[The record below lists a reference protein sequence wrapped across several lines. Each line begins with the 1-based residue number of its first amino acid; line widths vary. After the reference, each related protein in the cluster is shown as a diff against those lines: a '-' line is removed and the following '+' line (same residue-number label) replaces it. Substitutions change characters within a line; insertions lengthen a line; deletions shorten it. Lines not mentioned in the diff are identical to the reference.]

1 MMLHEVPSLGTINC
15 GSKLRAL
22 VAHIHSR
29 AQIMR
34 DKGATQLDE
43 DLVTFWEYQLSA
55 LDKPS
60 GHPVDGTYFIGES
73 GKLRRMCY
81 QALSSIRMHN
91 DSEEY
96 KTLWKDFCEFLIK
109 DAGGTVEPE
118 PVDPP
123 VDPEVP
129 PVDPEEPPVESSEEP
144 KAAKVDNGISLD

>member
-34 DKGATQLDE
+34 DKGATQLDKE
-43 DLVTFWEYQLSA
+43 LVTFWEYQLSA

-81 QALSSIRMHN
+81 QALSSIRMHS

-96 KTLWKDFCEFLIK
+96 KTLWKEFCEFLIK

-123 VDPEVP
+123 VDPE
-129 PVDPEEPPVESSEEP
+129 EPPVESPEEP

>member
-22 VAHIHSR
+22 AAHIHSR

-34 DKGATQLDE
+34 DKGATQLDK
-43 DLVTFWEYQLSA
+43 DLVKFWEYQLSA

-91 DSEEY
+91 DIEEY
-96 KTLWKDFCEFLIK
+96 KTLWKEFCEFLIK

-118 PVDPP
+118 PVEPEDPP
-123 VDPEVP
+123 VV
-129 PVDPEEPPVESSEEP
+129 PEEPSVEPTGEP
-144 KAAKVDNGISLD
+144 KSAKVDNGISLD